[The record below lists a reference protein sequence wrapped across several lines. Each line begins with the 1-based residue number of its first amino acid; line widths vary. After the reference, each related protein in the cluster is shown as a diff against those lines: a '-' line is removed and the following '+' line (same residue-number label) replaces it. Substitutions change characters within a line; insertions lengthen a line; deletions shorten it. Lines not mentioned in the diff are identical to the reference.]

1 MRRLILALTFL
12 VAACT
17 TNSFRPTEST
27 SEPEVAAPVAEDSL
41 EPEEAT
47 PTSQEAATESNPPTN
62 EETDLFA
69 SYPPSELSPDGPWLV
84 YYDEFSQ
91 MMVAMNQDG
100 TGRTELEVPQPNP
113 YVYEIQGSPKKSLFA
128 YISGDEDYSHPDL
141 DMVIVE
147 LPSGR
152 IFDRISLIEPEWHEN
167 DFLAGVEN
175 KDLYL
180 DNVMQ
185 SIMERRSF
193 EWSSDGRYLA
203 YVGATAGP
211 SGDVYVY
218 DTNNNKSVQL
228 TTGISQA
235 AALSW
240 SPGGE
245 WIAHLALHSF
255 GTGAGWN
262 VDALWVVNP
271 TGTVVEQVASGG
283 EMFFIQKWL
292 GDQSFIMTRWTA
304 IYGQE
309 NLYTVDIQTKE
320 MTIFFDA
327 PLQKRA
333 FDTAGSV
340 VALYLEEYGAQDYG
354 VVPGLYIQPRY
365 GGTPIVVR
373 AGVEPL
379 SIEYSDEADRFV
391 AGLARETILFDRQ
404 GAGEERISAGGSVR
418 VSPDGKWIAI
428 YDDGENALPGAQIY
442 SFSKN
447 SLIPITALPVR
458 DLFWELD
465 SKGLF
470 ITLESKK
477 LFYLPIDTGEL
488 ILVDEVMSPFGGFG
502 GIKTWVGE

>member
-69 SYPPSELSPDGPWLV
+69 SNPPSELSPDGPWLV

-113 YVYEIQGSPKKSLFA
+113 YVYEIQGSPKKSLIA
-128 YISGDEDYSHPDL
+128 YKSGDEDYSHPDL

-218 DTNNNKSVQL
+218 DTNNKKSVQL

-240 SPGGE
+240 SPGGQSGS
-245 WIAHLALHSF
+245 AHQGLL
-255 GTGAGWN
+255 
-262 VDALWVVNP
+262 
-271 TGTVVEQVASGG
+271 
-283 EMFFIQKWL
+283 
-292 GDQSFIMTRWTA
+292 RW
-304 IYGQE
+304 
-309 NLYTVDIQTKE
+309 
-320 MTIFFDA
+320 
-327 PLQKRA
+327 
-333 FDTAGSV
+333 
-340 VALYLEEYGAQDYG
+340 
-354 VVPGLYIQPRY
+354 
-365 GGTPIVVR
+365 
-373 AGVEPL
+373 
-379 SIEYSDEADRFV
+379 
-391 AGLARETILFDRQ
+391 
-404 GAGEERISAGGSVR
+404 
-418 VSPDGKWIAI
+418 
-428 YDDGENALPGAQIY
+428 
-442 SFSKN
+442 
-447 SLIPITALPVR
+447 
-458 DLFWELD
+458 
-465 SKGLF
+465 
-470 ITLESKK
+470 
-477 LFYLPIDTGEL
+477 
-488 ILVDEVMSPFGGFG
+488 
-502 GIKTWVGE
+502 